1 MWPSS
6 AGGVCSGRPRAW
18 EFESFLGT
26 SAKIK
31 KRTLAK
37 PPLRWINKRSENK
50 WCIPTALS
58 VIHLPVDVAYC
69 HRLIIILIQPPDKA
83 AQDVNHC
90 LTKILPFNQLPCMQV
105 VSSHQSAEVQES
117 LREKHWQL
125 HISLLQMQMEALLQ
139 IFDTNTRLST
149 QCSVTRNA
157 LTQLIW
163 QNVI

>member
-6 AGGVCSGRPRAW
+6 AGGVCSGRPRAC